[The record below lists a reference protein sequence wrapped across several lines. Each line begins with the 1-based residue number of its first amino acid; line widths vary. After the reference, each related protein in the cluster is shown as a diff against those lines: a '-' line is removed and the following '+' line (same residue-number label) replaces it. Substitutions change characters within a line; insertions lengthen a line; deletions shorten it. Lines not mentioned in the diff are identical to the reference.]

1 MATDWEC
8 IPHFYE
14 VHKNPLQGYITY
26 EHPLKIHGV
35 TIFESKG
42 TKHYLK
48 DIRSSLSNDN
58 SSRASSSISVE
69 PLTLSFDGTD
79 PLSLFARQ
87 DQENMD
93 PLTQIATEYQ
103 MEKNNDRKS
112 LDEDNISWGAKRLG
126 ILNRYTTSEKLSI
139 STSFLSAVNSGGEG
153 IKAQTVVADKVK
165 FRLEQLDDFDD
176 DTVSHMI
183 DLTQQE
189 YIQRI
194 EQLNQELITS
204 WNDDQRVKSLK
215 IVIQCSKML
224 ADTSVLNFYPS
235 QFVLITDIL
244 DMFGKLV
251 HERLNIKAS
260 NIAGAGENR
269 KTSDSEP
276 LYENARETCQNW
288 FFKIASIRELLP
300 RLYLEMAILKC
311 YDFISPNEFDKNL
324 LRITK
329 MIRGIGDPLVQ
340 TYARCYL
347 VRISLNVT
355 SNKESIKENFKDFL
369 KIYNTIFS
377 GAVRS
382 ELNRQQ
388 VNIETYLSL
397 YSPALDFMLL
407 ALVHKNNIYT
417 EEIMNECKETKNNG
431 LLFISML
438 NVFQSE
444 FIAANGME
452 FVRLLAS
459 SNTEGI
465 SKAHLFRAL
474 GVSVSSCPPLPEQRL
489 QFLNGSFNTIDTFID
504 STEYINCLE
513 TWAQFIAKNFSITV
527 INNLLGTI
535 TLRVN
540 ASRTYERFYTQ
551 LQNILD
557 KILQHFENTELLLI
571 QENFLPYL
579 DLFKKD
585 SNRILVCK
593 NIMIRFQHKSEDN
606 ISDEIVINAIMFI
619 GKILSDSVT
628 AQTVEDERRQI
639 SLLISSFIRK
649 VTYPKDFE
657 RQLSFYVEA
666 REAFTDLD
674 TVYITLVNS
683 VNKLA
688 VEIRHVAKE
697 NYTQKTGAF
706 VKACI
711 AFSFISIPS
720 ITAIPN
726 QMDLYLLTGQV
737 ALLNQCL
744 GQADACFE
752 AALQLVSNLPRSVEM
767 EGIPR
772 NLETYLVS
780 YLCNMLATLVVVPDS
795 PDQGVLYLLRLL
807 LSEVTKFPFDA
818 QSSGLVIVYLH
829 ALDMLY
835 VQSLEEFPYHI
846 PCVVSN
852 DELYGHDQKYLTEVN
867 NICVQVIDD
876 ILVQLKILG
885 SKRQLRTQATL
896 ALELFLRIVRYANLS
911 REKTFQLAVN
921 LWLLAVKAESHIDV
935 KLIVNHHALMNFEHS
950 TRISYIYVYWPIQ
963 FLNRIR
969 YKMLNSST
977 NKLRT
982 QIHKMRGH

>member
-8 IPHFYE
+8 IPRFYE
-14 VHKNPLQGYITY
+14 VHKNPLQSHITY

-35 TIFESKG
+35 TVIESKG
-42 TKHYLK
+42 TKRCLK
-48 DIRSSLSNDN
+48 DIRSSFSSDN
-58 SSRASSSISVE
+58 SSRASSSISLSAE

-87 DQENMD
+87 EQENMD
-93 PLTQIATEYQ
+93 PLTQQ
-103 MEKNNDRKS
+103 MEKINRKS
-112 LDEDNISWGAKRLG
+112 LDENNISWSAKRLG

-139 STSFLSAVNSGGEG
+139 STSFLSAASSGGEG
-153 IKAQTVVADKVK
+153 IKSQTVVADKVK

-176 DTVSHMI
+176 ASMSHMI

-224 ADTSVLNFYPS
+224 ADTSVLSFYPS

-251 HERLNIKAS
+251 YERLNIKAS
-260 NIAGAGENR
+260 NIISDGE
-269 KTSDSEP
+269 KSSKAEP

-288 FFKIASIRELLP
+288 FFKISSIRELLP

-311 YDFISPNEFDKNL
+311 YEFISPKEFDKNL

-355 SNKESIKENFKDFL
+355 PNKESIKENFKDFL

-382 ELNRQQ
+382 ELNRQR

-407 ALVHKNNIYT
+407 GLVHKNSICT
-417 EEIMNECKETKNNG
+417 EEIMNECKGTKNNG

-438 NVFQSE
+438 NVFQPK
-444 FIAANGME
+444 FIAANALE
-452 FVRLLAS
+452 FVKLLAS

-465 SKAHLFRAL
+465 SKGHLFRAL
-474 GVSVSSCPPLPEQRL
+474 GISVSDYPPLPEQRL
-489 QFLNGSFNTIDTFID
+489 QFLNGSFNTIDTFTDPI
-504 STEYINCLE
+504 EYINCIE
-513 TWAQFIAKNFSITV
+513 TWTQFIAKNFSITV
-527 INNLLGTI
+527 INDLLGTI

-557 KILQHFENTELLLI
+557 QILQHFENTELLLI

-585 SNRILVCK
+585 SNRIVVCK
-593 NIMIRFQHKSEDN
+593 NILIRFHQKSEDN

-619 GKILSDSVT
+619 GKILSNSVT
-628 AQTVEDERRQI
+628 AQSVEDERRQI
-639 SLLISSFIRK
+639 SHLISSFIRK

-657 RQLSFYVEA
+657 RQLSFYVDA

-674 TVYITLVNS
+674 AVYITLVNS

-688 VEIRHVAKE
+688 VGIRHVVKG

-711 AFSFISIPS
+711 AFCFISIPS
-720 ITAIPN
+720 ITAIQN

-752 AALQLVSNLPRSVEM
+752 AALQLVSNLPRSVET
-767 EGIPR
+767 EGISR

-807 LSEVTKFPFDA
+807 LSVVTKFPFDA
-818 QSSGLVIVYLH
+818 QSSGLVIVYLQ

-835 VQSLEEFPYHI
+835 IQSLEEFPYHI
-846 PCVVSN
+846 PGVVSN

-885 SKRQLRTQATL
+885 SNRQLRTQATL
-896 ALELFLRIVRYANLS
+896 ALDLFLRIIRYANLS

-935 KLIVNHHALMNFEHS
+935 KLISHTLQNVE
-950 TRISYIYVYWPIQ
+950 YIYEQMKNTNTQNARSLARLLHRIQ
-963 FLNRIR
+963 T
-969 YKMLNSST
+969 K
-977 NKLRT
+977 
-982 QIHKMRGH
+982 

>member
-14 VHKNPLQGYITY
+14 VHKNPLQGLITY

-35 TIFESKG
+35 TVIESKG
-42 TKHYLK
+42 TKRCLK
-48 DIRSSLSNDN
+48 DIRSSFSSDN
-58 SSRASSSISVE
+58 SSRASSSISLSAE

-87 DQENMD
+87 EQENMD
-93 PLTQIATEYQ
+93 PLTQ
-103 MEKNNDRKS
+103 MEKNRKS

-139 STSFLSAVNSGGEG
+139 STSFLSAANSGGEG
-153 IKAQTVVADKVK
+153 IKSQTVVADKVK

-176 DTVSHMI
+176 ASMSHMI

-194 EQLNQELITS
+194 EQLNQELIAS

-224 ADTSVLNFYPS
+224 ADTSVLSFYPS

-260 NIAGAGENR
+260 DGDNR
-269 KTSDSEP
+269 KSSGAEP

-311 YDFISPNEFDKNL
+311 YEFISPKEFDKNL

-382 ELNRQQ
+382 ELNRQR
-388 VNIETYLSL
+388 VSIETYLSL

-407 ALVHKNNIYT
+407 ALVHKNSIYT
-417 EEIMNECKETKNNG
+417 VEIMNECKGTKNNG

-438 NVFQSE
+438 NVFQPK
-444 FIAANGME
+444 FIAANALE
-452 FVRLLAS
+452 FVKLLGS

-465 SKAHLFRAL
+465 SKGNLFRAL
-474 GVSVSSCPPLPEQRL
+474 GISVSDYPPLPEQRL
-489 QFLNGSFNTIDTFID
+489 QFLNGSFNTIDTFTDPI
-504 STEYINCLE
+504 EYINCIE
-513 TWAQFIAKNFSITV
+513 TWAQFIAKNFAITV
-527 INNLLGTI
+527 INDLLGTI

-585 SNRILVCK
+585 SNRIVVCK
-593 NIMIRFQHKSEDN
+593 NILIRFHQKSEDI

-628 AQTVEDERRQI
+628 AQSVEDERRQI
-639 SLLISSFIRK
+639 SHLISSFIRK

-657 RQLSFYVEA
+657 RQLSFYVDA

-674 TVYITLVNS
+674 AVYITLVNS

-688 VEIRHVAKE
+688 VGIRHVIKG

-711 AFSFISIPS
+711 AFCFISIPS
-720 ITAIPN
+720 ITAIQN

-752 AALQLVSNLPRSVEM
+752 AALQLVSNLPRSVET
-767 EGIPR
+767 EGISR

-807 LSEVTKFPFDA
+807 LSVVTKFPFDA
-818 QSSGLVIVYLH
+818 QSSGLVIVYLQ

-835 VQSLEEFPYHI
+835 IQSLEEFPYHI
-846 PCVVSN
+846 PGVVSN

-896 ALELFLRIVRYANLS
+896 ALDLFLRIIRYANLS

-921 LWLLAVKAESHIDV
+921 LWILAAKAESHIDV
-935 KLIVNHHALMNFEHS
+935 KLISHTIQNVECIYEQMKNTNTQNARSLARLLH
-950 TRISYIYVYWPIQ
+950 RIQ
-963 FLNRIR
+963 T
-969 YKMLNSST
+969 K
-977 NKLRT
+977 
-982 QIHKMRGH
+982 

>member
-14 VHKNPLQGYITY
+14 VYKNPLQSYITY
-26 EHPLKIHGV
+26 DHPLKMHGV
-35 TIFESKG
+35 TVIESKG
-42 TKHYLK
+42 TKRCLK
-48 DIRSSLSNDN
+48 DIRNNFSSDN
-58 SSRASSSISVE
+58 SSQASSNISLSVE
-69 PLTLSFDGTD
+69 PLNLSFVGTD
-79 PLSLFARQ
+79 PLSLLARQ
-87 DQENMD
+87 DQEIMD
-93 PLTQIATEYQ
+93 PLTQIVTEYQ
-103 MEKNNDRKS
+103 MGKKNDRKS
-112 LDEDNISWGAKRLG
+112 LDEDNICWGAKRLG

-139 STSFLSAVNSGGEG
+139 STSFLSVANSV
-153 IKAQTVVADKVK
+153 KAQTVVADKVK

-176 DTVSHMI
+176 ASMNHMI
-183 DLTQQE
+183 DLTPQE

-224 ADTSVLNFYPS
+224 GDTSVLSFYPS

-244 DMFGKLV
+244 DIFGKLV
-251 HERLNIKAS
+251 HERLNIKAR
-260 NIAGAGENR
+260 NITGDGE
-269 KTSDSEP
+269 KSSGIEP

-311 YDFISPNEFDKNL
+311 YEFISPNEFEKNL

-347 VRISLNVT
+347 VRISLTVT
-355 SNKESIKENFKDFL
+355 ANKESIKENFKDFL
-369 KIYNTIFS
+369 KLYNTIFS

-382 ELNRQQ
+382 ELNRQR
-388 VNIETYLSL
+388 VNMETYLSL
-397 YSPALDFMLL
+397 YSPALDFILL
-407 ALVHKNNIYT
+407 ALVHKSNIYA
-417 EEIMNECKETKNNG
+417 EEIMNECKEIKNNG

-444 FIAANGME
+444 FIAANALE
-452 FVRLLAS
+452 FIRLLAS

-465 SKAHLFRAL
+465 SKGHLFRVL
-474 GVSVSSCPPLPEQRL
+474 GISVSNCPPLSAHRL
-489 QFLNGSFNTIDTFID
+489 QFLNDSFDTIDTFTD
-504 STEYINCLE
+504 PTEYINCIE
-513 TWAQFIAKNFSITV
+513 TWAQFIAENFSITV
-527 INNLLGTI
+527 INDLLGTI
-535 TLRVN
+535 TLRMNV
-540 ASRTYERFYTQ
+540 SRTFERHYTQ

-557 KILQHFENTELLLI
+557 KIFQHFKNTELLLI

-579 DLFKKD
+579 DLFQKD
-585 SNRILVCK
+585 SIRIIVCK
-593 NIMIRFQHKSEDN
+593 NILIRFHDKSEDN

-619 GKILSDSVT
+619 GRILRDSVT

-639 SLLISSFIRK
+639 SQLISSFIRK
-649 VTYPKDFE
+649 VIYPKDFE
-657 RQLSFYVEA
+657 RQLSFYVES

-674 TVYITLVNS
+674 AVYITLVNS

-688 VEIRHVAKE
+688 VEIRHVVKG
-697 NYTQKTGAF
+697 NYTKKTGAF

-711 AFSFISIPS
+711 AFCFISIPS
-720 ITAIPN
+720 ITAIQI

-752 AALQLVSNLPRSVEM
+752 AALQLVSNLPRSVEI

-772 NLETYLVS
+772 DLETYLVS

-807 LSEVTKFPFDA
+807 LSVVTKFPFDV

-835 VQSLEEFPYHI
+835 IQSLEEFPYHI
-846 PCVVSN
+846 PGVVSN
-852 DELYGHDQKYLTEVN
+852 DELYGHDHKYLAEVN
-867 NICVQVIDD
+867 NICVQVISD
-876 ILVQLKILG
+876 ILAQLKILG
-885 SKRQLRTQATL
+885 SKHQLRTQATL

-921 LWLLAVKAESHIDV
+921 LWLLSANAESHIDV
-935 KLIVNHHALMNFEHS
+935 KLISHTLQNVE
-950 TRISYIYVYWPIQ
+950 YIYEQIKNTNTQ
-963 FLNRIR
+963 NARSLARLLHRIHT
-969 YKMLNSST
+969 K
-977 NKLRT
+977 
-982 QIHKMRGH
+982 